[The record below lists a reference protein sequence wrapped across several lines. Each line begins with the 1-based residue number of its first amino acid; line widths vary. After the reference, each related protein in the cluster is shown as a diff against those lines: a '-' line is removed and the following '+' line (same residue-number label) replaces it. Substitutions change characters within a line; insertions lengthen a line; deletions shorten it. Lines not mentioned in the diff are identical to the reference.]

1 MIYNYYAKEDYYAYL
16 SGGVQAWDLLLPN
29 NVGLKKGDTVKVIE
43 TDNTGDE
50 TGRATSG
57 TIVFNGVDGILT
69 VNGNRDFYYINNLT
83 TTNMYTLYRAT
94 LSQSGTNDPTA
105 VVLENTTGYI
115 LDWSY
120 SDIGYYYCNLSVVT
134 DWSKV
139 TMLIGSPA
147 SLGHNFTLSN
157 AGGDY
162 DININT
168 GNSLGVN
175 QDSLLVNCTV
185 EIRFYS

>member
-1 MIYNYYAKEDYYAYL
+1 M
-16 SGGVQAWDLLLPN
+16 
-29 NVGLKKGDTVKVIE
+29 
-43 TDNTGDE
+43 
-50 TGRATSG
+50 
-57 TIVFNGVDGILT
+57 
-69 VNGNRDFYYINNLT
+69 
-83 TTNMYTLYRAT
+83 
-94 LSQSGTNDPTA
+94 
-105 VVLENTTGYI
+105 VLENTTGFI

-120 SDIGYYYCNLSVVT
+120 SDVGYYYCNLSTVT

-139 TMLIGSPA
+139 TMLIGSSA

-168 GNSLGVN
+168 GTSLGVN